1 MALCGLALKGQSRT
15 TSPWK
20 DQHRFSEFFCASA
33 QIDEMGLAFMCNQGL
48 TRSRPECPYRQNV
61 NRGGWRKS
69 ENMKAIH
76 RLQTAVTFDGASKML
91 EIVVREATSGTFF
104 GTSMGSIT

>member
-15 TSPWK
+15 TSSWK

-48 TRSRPECPYRQNV
+48 PNSTPKCQS
-61 NRGGWRKS
+61 GWLEKKREYES
-69 ENMKAIH
+69 
-76 RLQTAVTFDGASKML
+76 DSSASDC
-91 EIVVREATSGTFF
+91 GDF
-104 GTSMGSIT
+104 